1 MNAARVLFH
10 VIRADFLERVRRQG
24 FLITL
29 GATLWAAYIFL
40 PPNGAKYVTLQVAH
54 HRGLYGSAWVG
65 AAIALLASPFLSLF
79 GFYLVKNTIERD
91 RLTGVGQILATTPL
105 PKWLYTL
112 GKALSN
118 FAVLAT
124 LTGLLGVGAIGMQ
137 LLRAEDM
144 HIDLVAIFAPLAV
157 VTLPAL
163 LVVSALAVLFE
174 AVRWLRGGLGNVVYF
189 FVWALLMVAT
199 QPHRMTEVSGIG
211 DFVGASMLLPS
222 ILHATAA
229 AFPGV
234 DPNTAQLNIGFN
246 FTPAISGRHL
256 ELFSWIGPHW
266 TPGLLALRM
275 VWVGL
280 GLLLAFVASIPFDRF
295 DTAAASPR
303 ARRASAPALPQ
314 APLQGALTPHEAHS
328 VARLPVASRSPSLW
342 PLLRGELLL
351 MLGGMPRVW
360 GVLALGLA
368 IACWFAPLRVT
379 REILLPIAWLWP
391 ALAWS
396 SMGAR
401 EQLHHTQSLIFSS
414 PRPLAR
420 QLAACWLAGALLAF
434 AMGLGAGARLLAGGD
449 AAAAL
454 AWLVGALFIPTLALA
469 CGVWSGNGRLFEI
482 TFLMLWYVG
491 LINHAPPLD
500 FAATRPEALEAGAP
514 LTFAIATMVLGSLAV
529 LGRMRRL
536 RG

>member
-1 MNAARVLFH
+1 MNSGRVLFH

-54 HRGLYGSAWVG
+54 HRGIYGSAWIG
-65 AAIALLASPFLSLF
+65 AAVSLLAGPFLSLI

-105 PKWLYTL
+105 PKWVYTL
-112 GKALSN
+112 GKTLSN

-124 LTGLLGVGAIGMQ
+124 LTALLGVGAIGMQ

-144 HIDLVAIFAPLAV
+144 HLDLVALFTPLVV

-174 AVRWLRGGLGNVVYF
+174 AVRWLRGGLGNIVYF
-189 FVWALLMVAT
+189 FVWALLLVAT
-199 QPHRMTEVSGIG
+199 QPHRMTEISGIG

-229 AFPGV
+229 AFPGI
-234 DPNTAQLNIGFN
+234 DPNTAPLNIGFN
-246 FTPAISGRHL
+246 FTPSISGRHL
-256 ELFSWIGPHW
+256 ELFSWTGPHW
-266 TPGLLALRM
+266 TVTVLALRL

-280 GLLLAFVASIPFDRF
+280 GLLLAFAASIPFDRF

-303 ARRASAPALPQ
+303 ARKAIAPALPQ
-314 APLQGALTPHEAHS
+314 APAQGALYAHEAQS
-328 VARLPVASRSPSLW
+328 VARLPVAARSPSLW

-351 MLGGMPRVW
+351 MLGGLPRVW

-368 IACWFAPLRVT
+368 VACCFAPLRVT

-401 EQLHHTQSLIFSS
+401 EQLHHTQALMFSS

-420 QLAACWLAGALLAF
+420 QLAACWAAGALLAITI
-434 AMGLGAGARLLAGGD
+434 GIGAGARLLASGD
-449 AAAAL
+449 SAAAL
-454 AWLVGALFIPTLALA
+454 AWLIGALFIPTLALA
-469 CGVWSGNGRLFEI
+469 CGVWTGNGRLFEI

-491 LINHAPPLD
+491 PINHAPPLD
-500 FAATRPEALEAGAP
+500 FAATRPEALTAGAP
-514 LTFAIATMVLGSLAV
+514 LTFAIATLALGALAV
-529 LGRMRRL
+529 LGRL
-536 RG
+536 RGLRR

>member
-1 MNAARVLFH
+1 MNSGRVLFH

-54 HRGLYGSAWVG
+54 HRGIYGSAWIG
-65 AAIALLASPFLSLF
+65 AAVSLLAGPFLSLI

-105 PKWLYTL
+105 PKWVYTL
-112 GKALSN
+112 GKTLSN

-124 LTGLLGVGAIGMQ
+124 LTALLGVGAIGMQ

-144 HIDLVAIFAPLAV
+144 HLDLVALFTPLVV

-174 AVRWLRGGLGNVVYF
+174 AVRWLRGGLGNIVYF

-199 QPHRMTEVSGIG
+199 QPHRMTEISGIG

-229 AFPGV
+229 AFPGI
-234 DPNTAQLNIGFN
+234 DPNTAPLNIGFN
-246 FTPAISGRHL
+246 FTPSISGRHL
-256 ELFSWIGPHW
+256 ELFSWTGPHW
-266 TPGLLALRM
+266 TVTVLALRL

-280 GLLLAFVASIPFDRF
+280 GLLLAFAASIPFDRF

-303 ARRASAPALPQ
+303 ARKAIAPALPQ
-314 APLQGALTPHEAHS
+314 APAQGALYAHEAQS
-328 VARLPVASRSPSLW
+328 VARLPVAARSPSLW

-351 MLGGMPRVW
+351 MLGGLPRVW

-368 IACWFAPLRVT
+368 VACCFAPLRVT

-401 EQLHHTQSLIFSS
+401 EQLHHTQALMFSS

-420 QLAACWLAGALLAF
+420 QLAACWAAGALLAITI
-434 AMGLGAGARLLAGGD
+434 GIGAGARLLASGD
-449 AAAAL
+449 FTAAL
-454 AWLVGALFIPTLALA
+454 AWLIGALFIPTLALA
-469 CGVWSGNGRLFEI
+469 CGVWTGNGRLFEI

-491 LINHAPPLD
+491 PINHAPPLD
-500 FAATRPEALEAGAP
+500 FAATRPEALTAGAP
-514 LTFAIATMVLGSLAV
+514 LTFAIATLALGALAV
-529 LGRMRRL
+529 LGRL
-536 RG
+536 RGLRR